1 MTLHF
6 KYIDRLKGFA
16 MLCVVLG
23 HIVCFTMYDT
33 WDIAVQDINLA
44 FVNTFHMPL
53 FMFLSGF
60 VIHTLPNCKKLA
72 KKCYSFLLP
81 FLFFGGIYTY
91 VSNGT
96 IESALINE
104 FKNGYWYL
112 MVLAIFY
119 CLLTLQKSAK
129 NKWCEFIIPFVVYF
143 ILSIAVTHLPSNS
156 VDLLSLGLCRANYP
170 FFILGYFARKYNWM
184 EWLVNN
190 NWLFTIALLS
200 FIPVYVMFHEG
211 VFNHFIQILIILIL
225 IVILYVFKKRENDD
239 SYMEKVLAF
248 IGKNSLDVY
257 VLHYFFFLIINLR
270 EPALWFKST
279 GNILIESIMLVVFA
293 SGISLLCIYSGK
305 LLKQSNLIKKYVYGH
320 F

>member
-1 MTLHF
+1 M
-6 KYIDRLKGFA
+6 
-16 MLCVVLG
+16 
-23 HIVCFTMYDT
+23 
-33 WDIAVQDINLA
+33 
-44 FVNTFHMPL
+44 
-53 FMFLSGF
+53 
-60 VIHTLPNCKKLA
+60 
-72 KKCYSFLLP
+72 
-81 FLFFGGIYTY
+81 
-91 VSNGT
+91 
-96 IESALINE
+96 
-104 FKNGYWYL
+104 
-112 MVLAIFY
+112 
-119 CLLTLQKSAK
+119 
-129 NKWCEFIIPFVVYF
+129 
-143 ILSIAVTHLPSNS
+143 
-156 VDLLSLGLCRANYP
+156 DLLSLGLCRANYP

-270 EPALWFKST
+270 GLALWFKST
-279 GNILIESIMLVVFA
+279 GNILIESVMLVVFA

-305 LLKQSNLIKKYVYGH
+305 LLKQSNLIRKYVYGH